1 MATKKG
7 GDDGRNRR
15 LSLVGSASRS
25 GAPDAKGM
33 QDLSIG
39 DGQPQPDP
47 RQAVVLDSLYG
58 MRFAS
63 LSQAGH
69 EPDGVKKVNQDSFI
83 AIPDISRDGK
93 AGACFG
99 VFDGHGSVGHH
110 VSQFIIGRMP
120 STIQVAKLVKDNSA
134 KCTQKVLEE
143 SFKTL
148 NTQLEKQKE
157 IDCALSGTTAV
168 SCIVRNGAIACCNL
182 GDSRC
187 IVARKSGGD
196 FKCVELSIDQKPERA
211 DERKRV
217 QKAGGRVEPLMDE
230 TGEPIGPSRVWLKH
244 MMLPG
249 LAMTRSFGD
258 QVAASVGVCAEP
270 ETIVHQMS
278 PDDSF
283 MILASDGVWEFITN
297 EESIA
302 LVKDCAT
309 PDEAARKL
317 VDESSARWREE
328 EEVMDDIT
336 AMVVFFEGYK
346 H

>member
-1 MATKKG
+1 M
-7 GDDGRNRR
+7 GDM
-15 LSLVGSASRS
+15 SIS
-25 GAPDAKGM
+25 
-33 QDLSIG
+33 DL
-39 DGQPQPDP
+39 PVADP
-47 RQAVVLDSLYG
+47 RQNVICDAIYG

-69 EPDGVKKVNQDSFI
+69 EPDGVKKANQDSFI
-83 AIPDISRDGK
+83 VIPDISKDTNG
-93 AGACFG
+93 GAMFG

-110 VSQFIIGRMP
+110 VSQFVIGRLP
-120 STIQVAKLVKDNSA
+120 AAIQTAKLLKDPSV

-143 SFKTL
+143 SFKMV

-168 SCIVRNGAIACCNL
+168 ACIVRNNHIACSNL

-187 IVARKSGGD
+187 VLARATSGGN
-196 FKCVELSIDQKPERA
+196 FKTIELSIDQKPERA

-270 ETIVHQMS
+270 ETILHEIK
-278 PDDSF
+278 PEDSF

-297 EESIA
+297 EESVE
-302 LVKDCAT
+302 LVKSCAT
-309 PDEAARKL
+309 PTEAATKL
-317 VDESSARWREE
+317 VAESSARWREE

-336 AMVVFFEGYK
+336 AVVVFFRGYREQ
-346 H
+346 